1 MRIYAHRE
9 NSKWMAVSTLIVI
22 CTNHITG
29 GDMKVSITDPE
40 EKREERKYSP
50 LSGSLG
56 AAQGQY
62 ASVRLTIV
70 AEREDIPQCGQMAR
84 NALGMFT
91 PRRKR
96 SARRS

>member
-1 MRIYAHRE
+1 
-9 NSKWMAVSTLIVI
+9 
-22 CTNHITG
+22 
-29 GDMKVSITDPE
+29 MKVSITDPE

-70 AEREDIPQCGQMAR
+70 AEREDTLRYGPTAK
-84 NALGMFT
+84 NAPETFM
-91 PRRKR
+91 PRLRR
-96 SARRS
+96 SARRSWQGSSGR

>member
-1 MRIYAHRE
+1 
-9 NSKWMAVSTLIVI
+9 MAVSTLIVI

-70 AEREDIPQCGQMAR
+70 AEREIFLSVAR
-84 NALGMFT
+84 WQET
-91 PRRKR
+91 PPECLHPDGRGVRGEAGR
-96 SARRS
+96 ANPGDECRD

>member
-1 MRIYAHRE
+1 
-9 NSKWMAVSTLIVI
+9 
-22 CTNHITG
+22 
-29 GDMKVSITDPE
+29 MKVSITDPE

-91 PRRKR
+91 PPPRK
-96 SARRS
+96 SARRSWKSQSGR

>member
-1 MRIYAHRE
+1 M
-9 NSKWMAVSTLIVI
+9 I

-70 AEREDIPQCGQMAR
+70 AEREDIPQCGQMAK
-84 NALGMFT
+84 NVPEMST
-91 PRRKR
+91 PRPKR
-96 SARRS
+96 SARRSWQS